1 MTDPALALTVALGC
15 GMLLGVQRE
24 RRLGEESNRA
34 AADVRTFA
42 LVGLAGGLA
51 GGWAGLR
58 QRPSRS
64 ASSRSQ
70 RLSDTYAAKRRT
82 MADPEADRRAGRT
95 DQHHLHAGTLP
106 RLSSDPTLRHP
117 SAIQVSGGI
126 RAAHEPASRQQEGR
140 RLRRPVIVH
149 HVR

>member
-70 RLSDTYAAKRRT
+70 RLSKATQVAAAMCCSRPP
-82 MADPEADRRAGRT
+82 DPGVELLLVVLLD
-95 DQHHLHAGTLP
+95 
-106 RLSSDPTLRHP
+106 
-117 SAIQVSGGI
+117 
-126 RAAHEPASRQQEGR
+126 
-140 RLRRPVIVH
+140 
-149 HVR
+149 